1 MLSRTIFQ
9 KTPQASISK
18 DYSVIKHQRQQRN
31 PQLDK
36 PQLRNSGI
44 ACSFMVILLA
54 LITSACNNPTP
65 FVQPTELV
73 EPATDVP
80 ATPTA
85 EIPSVT
91 DTLLPSDSPEPTSE
105 DTPTPSP
112 SPTPSPT
119 LPANNVTGSIC
130 FPGEG
135 IPEMSLYLEETIN
148 ETLIELPVEAGQS
161 TYEANVPPGTYIA
174 YAWLLDFSRGGLY
187 SRAVPCGLESGC
199 DDHSLL
205 PFTVE
210 RETVTRGIDVCD
222 WFAGPFNVPYPP
234 GIERTELT
242 GSISGNIV
250 YIEGQEPPRL
260 RIVAFN
266 QETEY
271 WYWLF
276 TQPGQ
281 SAYTLSDLPPGTYQL
296 VAYDNDG
303 RAGGHADIN
312 NNLID
317 ISVDPG
323 ETVPD
328 VDINNWEAP
337 RDAFPP
343 DPTRE

>member
-1 MLSRTIFQ
+1 MLFRTFLQ
-9 KTPQASISK
+9 KTPQSSIPK
-18 DYSVIKHQRQQRN
+18 NYLLGEYQGRQRVSRFIQHEIRV
-31 PQLDK
+31 
-36 PQLRNSGI
+36 SGI
-44 ACSFMVILLA
+44 ACGFMVVLLT
-54 LITSACNNPTP
+54 LIASACNSPTP

-73 EPATDVP
+73 QPATEIP
-80 ATPTA
+80 AMPTA
-85 EIPSVT
+85 EIPTAT
-91 DTLLPSDSPEPTSE
+91 DRPLASDTPEPTTE
-105 DTPTPSP
+105 DTATPSP

-130 FPGEG
+130 FPGDG
-135 IPEMSLYLEETIN
+135 IPEMTLYLEETIN
-148 ETLIELPVEAGQS
+148 ETLVELPVAAGQS

-199 DDHSLL
+199 EDHSLL

-210 RETVTRGIDVCD
+210 RETVTGGIDVCD

-242 GSISGNIV
+242 GSISGGIV
-250 YIEGQEPPRL
+250 YIEGQEAPRL

-281 SAYTLSDLPPGTYQL
+281 VAYTISDLPPGTYLL

-303 RAGGHADIN
+303 RAGGHADVN
-312 NNLID
+312 NNLINV
-317 ISVDPG
+317 SVGPG
-323 ETVPD
+323 ETVPG
-328 VDINNWEAP
+328 VDINNWNAP

>member
-1 MLSRTIFQ
+1 MT
-9 KTPQASISK
+9 
-18 DYSVIKHQRQQRN
+18 
-31 PQLDK
+31 
-36 PQLRNSGI
+36 
-44 ACSFMVILLA
+44 
-54 LITSACNNPTP
+54 
-65 FVQPTELV
+65 
-73 EPATDVP
+73 
-80 ATPTA
+80 
-85 EIPSVT
+85 
-91 DTLLPSDSPEPTSE
+91 
-105 DTPTPSP
+105 
-112 SPTPSPT
+112 
-119 LPANNVTGSIC
+119 
-130 FPGEG
+130 
-135 IPEMSLYLEETIN
+135 LYLEETNN
-148 ETLIELPVEAGQS
+148 ETLVELPVSAGQS

-199 DDHSLL
+199 EDHSLL

-210 RETVTRGIDVCD
+210 RETVTGGIDVCD

-242 GSISGNIV
+242 GSISGGIV
-250 YIEGQEPPRL
+250 YFEGQEPPRL

-281 SAYTLSDLPPGTYQL
+281 VTYSISDLPPGTYHL

-303 RAGGHADIN
+303 RAGGHADAN
-312 NNLID
+312 NNLINV
-317 ISVDPG
+317 SVDPG
-323 ETVPD
+323 DTVPG
-328 VDINNWEAP
+328 VDINNWGAS